1 MKVLEWQCRG
11 IYTAIY
17 GGEKRFG
24 GCDMST
30 LAIGNYNQ
38 VENYYYMGM
47 QQQKKVQTAE
57 NPKDTI
63 DINSTAA
70 EDITKNYTFTMPDG
84 KNISIY
90 KEDMYTKDNPRW
102 VVKATDKDGTITEQT
117 VDVKNVDPLN
127 CSFMEFSALNAWLL
141 VDDEYHIFEFN
152 IEELAYQTKDIF
164 EKKDYLHQIRAWRD
178 EQMRIGNMVGCN
190 NSVRICSAI
199 SNYLIDQ
206 SGKTDYID
214 GKKAYLIDASV
225 QSSGIGSCSALVDG
239 EWADLSASYAED
251 STAENPIVKVR
262 LLNGKGSTVK
272 EYRICVNE
280 IDPENATQM
289 EIFALLS
296 HIDKQGKFRDSG
308 YMYGES
314 SYYKGFVKDLFR
326 TKPLETFTTEK
337 INWIGEL
344 EKITE
349 ESTKDLFTSEN
360 WSYELLSM
368 LETFKEER
376 IKALGDIVTA
386 EEKDEVSQE
395 ALQKLF
401 EEKE

>member
-1 MKVLEWQCRG
+1 
-11 IYTAIY
+11 
-17 GGEKRFG
+17 
-24 GCDMST
+24 MST

-70 EDITKNYTFTMPDG
+70 EDITANYTFTMPDG

-102 VVKATDKDGTITEQT
+102 VVKATDKDGTVLEQT
-117 VDVKNVDPLN
+117 VDVKNVNDLN
-127 CSFMEFSALNAWLL
+127 CSFIEFSALSVWLL
-141 VDDEYHIFEFN
+141 DEEGGYDAFKFDIKT
-152 IEELAYQTKDIF
+152 LAYQAEDVL
-164 EKKDYLHQIRAWRD
+164 EKKNYLSQIQEWRD
-178 EQMRIGNMVGCN
+178 EQMRIGNMVGYDN
-190 NSVRICSAI
+190 AVKIGSLVITHRWEETGKIEKEEGI
-199 SNYLIDQ
+199 SK
-206 SGKTDYID
+206 SYI
-214 GKKAYLIDASV
+214 IDASV
-225 QSSGIGSCSALVDG
+225 QNSTIGSCSALVDG
-239 EWADLSASYAED
+239 EWADLYASYAED
-251 STAENPIVKVR
+251 STAENPIVKVQ
-262 LLNGKGSTVK
+262 LLNDDSIPVK

-289 EIFALLS
+289 EMFALLS

-344 EKITE
+344 EKITQ

-360 WSYELLSM
+360 WAYELLSM

-376 IKALGDIVTA
+376 IEALGDIVTA

-401 EEKE
+401 AEQE